1 MKSFFDNFKPGKKVA
16 VLTYYPFRALVVAS
30 KGSAEIDLGHICN
43 ETKKIA
49 YTSVNVQK

>member
-1 MKSFFDNFKPGKKVA
+1 MA

-43 ETKKIA
+43 ETKKIRE